1 VRQICKYVVG
11 LAGSRRGAF
20 LLASLLI
27 AALTIVSA
35 GISSAAPGSGNGGRP
50 NILFIVT
57 DDQRAE
63 TLDVMPK
70 TKSLFDGHGTAFP
83 NAYATTPVCCP
94 SRASIFTGLYAHNH
108 GVKRNNQGSVLD
120 HNLTIQR
127 RLQQVGYRTGIFGK
141 FLNNWTITQSPPFFE
156 KWAVFNN
163 SPYTNFRVNEQGTV
177 KFISQYATSYVAQK
191 AVEFIRQADQQEDNR
206 PWFLYVAPTAPHEPF
221 TPEEKYLDAPVPE
234 FAPNPASF
242 EPDRSDKPPYVQ
254 QTNLDPD
261 VVLAHR
267 VAQLRMLKSV
277 DDLVSKVFASLS
289 ANRELG
295 NTLAIFVSDNGY
307 QWGEHGLESKHTP
320 YTYSVKIPMY
330 MRWPDRLPAG
340 VDDQRIVANL
350 DLAPTALD
358 AANVDQNS
366 PMDGRSLLQGQARDR
381 ILLERLSRLAGSP
394 PNWAS
399 IRTPS
404 LQYTETYADS
414 DWSPSSPLTF
424 QEHYDLGLDPWQL
437 TNTLGDTDPLNDPAP
452 ETILALRSQLARDLN
467 CAGHGEV
474 QGRPAC
480 P

>member
-1 VRQICKYVVG
+1 LGLGRYVLGGVG
-11 LAGSRRGAF
+11 GRRLGLLLAG
-20 LLASLLI
+20 LLI
-27 AALTIVSA
+27 AALTAA
-35 GISSAAPGSGNGGRP
+35 GASTSSAAPGPGNGGRP

-57 DDQRAE
+57 DDQRVE

-70 TKSLFDGHGTAFP
+70 TKSLFDGHGIYFP

-108 GVKRNNQGSVLD
+108 GVKRNNQGNLLD

-127 RLQQVGYRTGIFGK
+127 RLEQVGYRTGIFGK
-141 FLNNWTITQSPPFFE
+141 FLNNWTITQSPPFFD
-156 KWAVFNN
+156 KWSIFNN
-163 SPYTNFRVNEQGTV
+163 GPYTNFRVNEQGVV
-177 KFISQYATSYVAQK
+177 KFISQYATSYVSQK
-191 AVEFIRQADQQEDNR
+191 AVEFIRQADREDDNK

-221 TPEEKYLDAPVPE
+221 TPEEKYASATVPE
-234 FAPNPASF
+234 FVANAAFF
-242 EPDRSDKPPYVQ
+242 EPDRSDKPFYVQ
-254 QTNLDPD
+254 QTNLDPA
-261 VVLAHR
+261 VVLDHR

-289 ANRELG
+289 ANKELG

-320 YTYSVKIPMY
+320 YTYSVRIPMF

-358 AANVDQNS
+358 AANVGPNS
-366 PMDGRSLLQGQARDR
+366 PMDGRSLLQAQSRDR
-381 ILLERLSRLAGSP
+381 ILLERLSRLPASP
-394 PNWAS
+394 PNWGS

-404 LQYTETYADS
+404 QQYTEIYAGD
-414 DWSPSSPLTF
+414 DYSPASPVTF
-424 QEHYDLGLDPWQL
+424 REHYDLAFDPWQL
-437 TNTLGDTDPLNDPAP
+437 TNSLGDADPLNDPTPA
-452 ETILALRSQLARDLN
+452 TLQALQAQLLSDLN
-467 CAGHGEV
+467 CAGQGQVE
-474 QGRPAC
+474 GRPAC